1 MVQVPWNTAGNAG
14 RESALA
20 DMEQAEIVDCVRDA
34 VLTLPE
40 HYRAPVTLC
49 DLEGK
54 SYCGNC
60 RHPGVSGWNGKV
72 PAEPRAFDFARKTP
86 SGPDCWPRP
95 RGVRRRQGMSTMT
108 CREFDELVHAVAR
121 MELLD
126 VQAREAVLEHSGV
139 CPHCAARMAEA
150 IALADALDARGR
162 QVREAQAPM
171 RVESEL
177 VAAFRA
183 HHRRMAWRRTI
194 EWACSGR
201 CRRDSSA
208 FPVDGASAREKFTAA
223 RPAQTRADA
232 VAQARSM
239 HRAKRRIPVQLLPRM
254 WAKNLTAESAQD
266 SSADGTYTAAD
277 FVPIPYTGAIASDDA
292 GMVVRVQMTRASLA
306 QLGYPVADEPGED
319 LVRADVLVDEDGWPR
334 GVKLVQ

>member
-1 MVQVPWNTAGNAG
+1 
-14 RESALA
+14 
-20 DMEQAEIVDCVRDA
+20 
-34 VLTLPE
+34 
-40 HYRAPVTLC
+40 
-49 DLEGK
+49 
-54 SYCGNC
+54 
-60 RHPGVSGWNGKV
+60 
-72 PAEPRAFDFARKTP
+72 
-86 SGPDCWPRP
+86 
-95 RGVRRRQGMSTMT
+95 MSTMT

-194 EWACSGR
+194 EWA
-201 CRRDSSA
+201 A
-208 FPVDGASAREKFTAA
+208 AGAAAAILLLFLWTAHQQEKNSPQ
-223 RPAQTRADA
+223 PAQRKPAPTQSASPLDAQGQTTDPGATLAAD
-232 VAQARSM
+232 VGED
-239 HRAKRRIPVQLLPRM
+239 
-254 WAKNLTAESAQD
+254 LTAESAQD